1 MFLFGL
7 GEASAARTA
16 GAFFVRLLNY
26 ASLAPGVDAV
36 LEEDKRPLAIRK
48 S

>member
-26 ASLAPGVDAV
+26 ASSAPGVDTV
-36 LEEDKRPLAIRK
+36 LEEDKHPLAIRK
-48 S
+48 F